1 MKFKKT
7 VNKFT
12 LEEIREA
19 VDIVIG
25 DDGFRSAEVIQTL
38 KTCFRPMKTV
48 EIDGEE
54 LFEYLQKRFQYT
66 PMQAYVIMSDHNKD
80 CSFLENHPHY
90 SIVGNGIAIKDG

>member
-1 MKFKKT
+1 MKFKKST
-7 VNKFT
+7 NRFT
-12 LEEIREA
+12 LEEIREV

-25 DDGFRSAEVIQTL
+25 DDGFRSNEVVETL
-38 KTCFRPMKTV
+38 KTFRPRKTTV

-66 PMQAYVIMSDHNKD
+66 PVQAYKIMSDHKKD